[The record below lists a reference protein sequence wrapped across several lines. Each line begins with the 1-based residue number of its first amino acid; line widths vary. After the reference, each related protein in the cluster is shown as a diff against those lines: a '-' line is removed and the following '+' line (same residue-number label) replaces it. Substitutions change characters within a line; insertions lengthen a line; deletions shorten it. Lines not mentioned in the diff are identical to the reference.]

1 MLDYTKILKTDEDYR
16 RAHLNRLK
24 TEEEYLAD
32 GFEPYELWLIRKCD
46 KMFNRFEELTE
57 KQKERY
63 FIMAKFLR
71 L

>member
-1 MLDYTKILKTDEDYR
+1 MIDYTKILKTDEDYR
-16 RAHLNRLK
+16 RARLNRLK
-24 TEEEYLAD
+24 TEEEYLED
-32 GFEPYELWLIRKCD
+32 GFEPHELWMIRKVD

-63 FIMAKFLR
+63 FIMAKYLR